1 MANNYYKKPN
11 TAYAEK
17 GQSSAPKNDIA
28 KLITQTSAWVREKV
42 EKDDEVESRIDEY
55 FNLCAS
61 KGELPIFETLSLFLG
76 VDDET
81 LKKWLVGDG
90 CTTHRKNLLQLAL
103 TRMKSIEGKAMYDN
117 LVPYVPSI
125 WRSKQYFGYKEPDSK
140 LTLNVGGS
148 PLKELPTA
156 EGIAAAYLNDIA
168 ESEDD

>member
-1 MANNYYKKPN
+1 MANSNYKKSG
-11 TAYAEK
+11 TEYADR
-17 GQSSAPKNDIA
+17 GQASAPKNDIS
-28 KLITQTSAWVREKV
+28 KLIGESSAWVRTRV
-42 EKDDEVESRIDEY
+42 EKDEEVDSRIDEY

-61 KGELPIFETLSLFLG
+61 KGELPIFETLALFMG

-90 CTTHRKNLLQLAL
+90 CTTRRKDALQLAL
-103 TRMKSIEGKAMYDN
+103 TRMKSIEGKAMYQN

-156 EGIAAAYLNDIA
+156 EGIAAAYLSDIV
-168 ESEDD
+168 ESEEE